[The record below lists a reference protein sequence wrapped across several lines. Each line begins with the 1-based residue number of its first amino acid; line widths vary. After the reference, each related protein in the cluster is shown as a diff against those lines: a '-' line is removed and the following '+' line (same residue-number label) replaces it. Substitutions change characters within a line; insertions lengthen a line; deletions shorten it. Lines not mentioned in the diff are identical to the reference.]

1 MAKYKGEDIDLKPTE
16 AMAEEAQKGL
26 DWRKEF
32 GRGGTEV
39 GVARARQLVNRQEI
53 SADTVRRMHSY
64 FSRHEV
70 DKEAEGFSP
79 GEDGYPSAGRIAWA
93 LWGGDVGQSWARNK
107 DSQLDKIDEEA
118 TRAIE
123 DEFPEKTIT
132 ALENK
137 VEEHN
142 EEYGNTKSKRVTLGM
157 LAKVYKRG
165 IGAYNTN
172 PQSVRPS
179 VTSEEQ
185 WAMARVN
192 SFLYAVRNGKFRSG
206 KHDTDL
212 LPDGHPMKTED
223 EREYDEFRPYPNEHS
238 ARLTSPDKYDI
249 FRREKDAGG
258 KGIDFIYGI
267 NDQGSE
273 IQAIRFDEKEYT
285 EEEAKQWLKDNDF
298 EYILFEAALK
308 ERGAKMDKRHVVDVQ
323 ETDENVTIVFA
334 KHHEE
339 PSEEMQ
345 EDMTEEKMG
354 HEEEEKMDHEDER
367 KEAIS
372 LDYRAMHLDDK
383 AIDEKSRTVRV
394 GVSSEEPVKRE
405 FGMEVM
411 DHSKENMNLEF
422 LNSGRAPLLLDHDM
436 EKQIGVVESVELDE
450 NARRLRASVR
460 FGKGEQASEVFD
472 DVVDGI
478 RQNISVG
485 YRVDKKVERED
496 DPEDHYRVATTPME
510 ISIVSIPAD
519 QSSLVGVGRS
529 SSETL
534 KSTILIKEK
543 DMSENIDL
551 DAVRAEA
558 AKSAS
563 KNAKDIMTLAR
574 KHNKADLGEDAIGR
588 GVSIEQFRGEL
599 LDVIGND
606 KPLETPADVIDAP
619 VKEKREYSLGRMIR
633 SQITGKRNEA
643 SFEHELSDEIAK
655 RTGKDPQGFYVPGF
669 AWGQRSG
676 VMTTAATGAI
686 SGEAVTDNFVP
697 TIQRPDMFIEALRA
711 RQVLSGLG
719 ATYIPGLTNRVR
731 MPKISTG
738 ATAAFV
744 EEAGDVADQSQADDS
759 VTLQPRTLGAYADIS
774 RLLMLES
781 VPAIEQVVQDDLLRS
796 VADAIELAAI
806 NGSGSSGNPTGIL
819 NTSGVND
826 LDISTGTDVAALTWA
841 DITDL
846 VKLVEED
853 NGVVN
858 ANALGFLTNAK
869 VKSKLANTSKVAST
883 DSVMLLNDPW
893 NSLYGYPIAFSTNV
907 PSNLNPGDGGTDG
920 SAMIFGDFSQ
930 LMIGLFGAP
939 SIQVNPYTGQ
949 LAGTVRISI
958 HQEVDVAV
966 RNAVSFAITN
976 EVSTA

>member
-1 MAKYKGEDIDLKPTE
+1 MMAKYKGKDIDLKPTE

-32 GRGGTEV
+32 GRGGTAV
-39 GVARARQLVNRQEI
+39 GVARARQLINRQEL
-53 SADTVRRMHSY
+53 SAETVRRMHSY

-142 EEYGNTKSKRVTLGM
+142 EEHGSAKSKRVTLGM

-192 SFLYAVRNGKFRSG
+192 SFLYAVRNGKYRSG

-223 EREYDEFRPYPNEHS
+223 ERKEDNLTNIEIYDKF
-238 ARLTSPDKYDI
+238 T
-249 FRREKDAGG
+249 
-258 KGIDFIYGI
+258 KG
-267 NDQGSE
+267 NKRGS
-273 IQAIRFDEKEYT
+273 
-285 EEEAKQWLKDNDF
+285 
-298 EYILFEAALK
+298 
-308 ERGAKMDKRHVVDVQ
+308 KMDKRHIVDVQ

-334 KHHEE
+334 KH
-339 PSEEMQ
+339 Q
-345 EDMTEEKMG
+345 
-354 HEEEEKMDHEDER
+354 EEEEMEMNGGHEDDEMETSGGHEDDEMKER
-367 KEAIS
+367 FKYNKED
-372 LDYRAMHLDDK
+372 LDFRSYHFDK
-383 AIDEKSRTVRV
+383 EMINEENRTVRV
-394 GVSSEEPVKRE
+394 GVSSEEPVKRD

-411 DHSKENMNLEF
+411 SHKAEHMDLKF

-450 NARRLRASVR
+450 NAGRLRALVR
-460 FGKGEQASEVFD
+460 FGKGERASEVFN
-472 DVVDGI
+472 DVTDGI

-485 YRVDKKVERED
+485 YRVDGKVERSEHED
-496 DPEDHYRVATTPME
+496 DEEDIIRVMTTPME

-519 QSSLVGVGRS
+519 QSNLVGVGRS

-574 KHNKADLGEDAIGR
+574 KHNKADLGEEAIGR

-619 VKEKREYSLGRMIR
+619 MKEKREYSLGRMIR

-731 MPKISTG
+731 MPKIATG
-738 ATAAFV
+738 ATAGFV
-744 EEAGDVADQSQADDS
+744 EEAGDVADQSQADDG

-826 LDISTGTDVAALTWA
+826 LDISAGTDVAALTWA

-858 ANALGFLTNAK
+858 GNTLGFLTNSK
-869 VKSKLANTSKVAST
+869 VKSKMANTVKVAST

-893 NSLYGYPIAFSTNV
+893 NSLYGYPIAFSSNV
-907 PSNLNPGDGGTDG
+907 PSNLNPGDGGTDA

>member
-1 MAKYKGEDIDLKPTE
+1 MAKYKGEDIDLTPTE

-39 GVARARQLVNRQEI
+39 GVARARQLINRQEV
-53 SADTVRRMHSY
+53 SAETVRRMHSY

-70 DKEAEGFSP
+70 DKEGEGFSP

-107 DSQLDKIDEEA
+107 DRQLDKIDEDKREY
-118 TRAIE
+118 
-123 DEFPEKTIT
+123 
-132 ALENK
+132 
-137 VEEHN
+137 
-142 EEYGNTKSKRVTLGM
+142 EEYV
-157 LAKVYKRG
+157 
-165 IGAYNTN
+165 
-172 PQSVRPS
+172 
-179 VTSEEQ
+179 
-185 WAMARVN
+185 
-192 SFLYAVRNGKFRSG
+192 
-206 KHDTDL
+206 
-212 LPDGHPMKTED
+212 
-223 EREYDEFRPYPNEHS
+223 RPYPNEHS
-238 ARLTSPDKYDI
+238 ARLTNPDKYDI

-273 IQAIRFDEKEYT
+273 IQAIRFDEKEFT

-298 EYILFEAALK
+298 DYILFEAALK
-308 ERGAKMDKRHVVDVQ
+308 ERGAKMENRHVVDVQ
-323 ETDENVTIVFA
+323 ETEDTVTVVFE
-334 KHHEE
+334 KHHAE
-339 PSEEMQ
+339 PSEE
-345 EDMTEEKMG
+345 MTEEKMG
-354 HEEEEKMDHEDER
+354 HEEEEKMEHEDER
-367 KEAIS
+367 KEPIT

-383 AIDEKSRTVRV
+383 AIDEETRTVRV
-394 GVSSEEPVKRE
+394 GVSSEEPVKRQ

-411 DHSKENMNLEF
+411 DHTKENMNLEF

-460 FGKGEQASEVFD
+460 FGKGEQASEVFN

-496 DPEDHYRVATTPME
+496 DPEDYYRVATTPME

-519 QSSLVGVGRS
+519 QSNLVGVGRS

-534 KSTILIKEK
+534 KSTIQIKEK
-543 DMSENIDL
+543 DMSEKIDL

-563 KNAKDIMTLAR
+563 KNAKEIMTLAR

-588 GVSIEQFRGEL
+588 GIDIAEFRGEL

-606 KPLETPADVIDAP
+606 KPLDTPVTVIEQSA
-619 VKEKREYSLGRMIR
+619 KEKRTYSLGRMI
-633 SQITGKRNEA
+633 QAQVTGDWKNAGYER
-643 SFEHELSDEIAK
+643 ELSDEITR
-655 RTGKDPQGFYVPGF
+655 RTGKQSQGFYVPDF
-669 AWGQRSG
+669 AWRSG
-676 VMTTAATGAI
+676 VMTTAATAAI
-686 SGEAVTDNFVP
+686 AGENVTDQFVP
-697 TIQRPDMFIEALRA
+697 TIQRGDLFIEALRA
-711 RQVLSGLG
+711 KQVMANLG
-719 ATYIPGLTNRVR
+719 VTYLGGLTNRVR
-731 MPKISTG
+731 MPKIATG
-738 ATAAFV
+738 AAAGFV
-744 EEAGDVADQSQADDS
+744 EEAGDVSDQSPTDAG
-759 VTLQPRTLGAYADIS
+759 VTLQPRTLGAFATMS

-781 VPAIEQVVQDDLLRS
+781 VPAIEQIVQDDLLRS
-796 VADAIELAAI
+796 IADKIEYYAIQ
-806 NGSGSSGNPTGIL
+806 GSGSSGQPTGIL
-819 NTSGVND
+819 NDVNVNN

-841 DITDL
+841 DLTDL

-858 ANALGFLTNAK
+858 AATLGFLSNPK
-869 VKSKLANTSKVAST
+869 VKAKLANTVKVSTT

-893 NSLYGYPIAFSTNV
+893 NAIYGYKAEFTNNV
-907 PSNLNPGDGGTDG
+907 PSDLDPGDGGSDA

-930 LMIGLFGAP
+930 LMVGLFGAP
-939 SIQVNPYTGQ
+939 SIIVDPYSGSKSGDVQ
-949 LAGTVRISI
+949 ISVM
-958 HQEVDVAV
+958 QEVDVAL
-966 RNAVSFAITN
+966 RNAISFAKTDEI
-976 EVSTA
+976 STA

>member
-1 MAKYKGEDIDLKPTE
+1 MMANYKGEDINLTPTD
-16 AMAEEAQKGL
+16 AMAKEAQKGL

-39 GVARARQLVNRQEI
+39 GVARARQLVNQQEV
-53 SADTVRRMHSY
+53 SAETVRRMHSY

-70 DKEAEGFSP
+70 DKEGEGFSP

-107 DSQLDKIDEEA
+107 DRQLDKIDEDA

-123 DEFPEKTIT
+123 DEFPDKTIT

-142 EEYGNTKSKRVTLGM
+142 EEHGSAKSKRVTLGM

-165 IGAYNTN
+165 IGAYSTN

-179 VTSEEQ
+179 VSSEEQ

-192 SFLYAVRNGKFRSG
+192 SFLFAVRNGKYRSG

-212 LPDGHPMKTED
+212 LPEGHPMKTED
-223 EREYDEFRPYPNEHS
+223 ERSEVNLTNSENYDTF
-238 ARLTSPDKYDI
+238 A
-249 FRREKDAGG
+249 KD
-258 KGIDFIYGI
+258 
-267 NDQGSE
+267 
-273 IQAIRFDEKEYT
+273 
-285 EEEAKQWLKDNDF
+285 
-298 EYILFEAALK
+298 K
-308 ERGAKMDKRHVVDVQ
+308 ERGAEVENRHVVDVQ
-323 ETDENVTIVFA
+323 ETDETVTVVFE
-334 KHHEE
+334 KHNEM
-339 PSEEMQ
+339 PSEET
-345 EDMTEEKMG
+345 TEEVV
-354 HEEEEKMDHEDER
+354 EEIVEETASEDER
-367 KEAIS
+367 KEPIS
-372 LDYRAMHLDDK
+372 LDYRAIQLDQK
-383 AIDEKSRTVRV
+383 AIDEEKRVVSV
-394 GVSSEEPVKRE
+394 GVSSEEPVKRQ

-411 DHSKENMNLEF
+411 DHTKENMNLEF

-460 FGKGEQASEVFD
+460 FGKGEKSSEVFN

-496 DPEDHYRVATTPME
+496 DPEDYYRVATTPME

-519 QSSLVGVGRS
+519 QSNLVGVGRS

-534 KSTILIKEK
+534 KSTIQIKENN
-543 DMSENIDL
+543 MSENIDL
-551 DAVRAEA
+551 DAVRQEA

-574 KHNKADLGEDAIGR
+574 KHNKADLGEAALGR
-588 GVSIEQFRGEL
+588 GIDIAEFRGEL

-606 KPLETPADVIDAP
+606 KPLDTPVNVIEEAS
-619 VKEKREYSLGRMIR
+619 KEKRTYSLGRMI
-633 SQITGKRNEA
+633 QAQVTGDWKNA
-643 SFEHELSDEIAK
+643 GFEREMSEEIAK
-655 RTGKDPQGFYVPGF
+655 RTGKQSQGMYVPDF
-669 AWGQRSG
+669 AWRSG
-676 VMTTAATGAI
+676 VMTTAATGGI
-686 SGEAVTDNFVP
+686 SGENVTDQFVP
-697 TIQRPDMFIEALRA
+697 TIQRGDLFIEALRA
-711 RQVLSGLG
+711 KQVMSNLG
-719 ATYIPGLTNRVR
+719 VTYMGGLTNRIR
-731 MPKISTG
+731 IPKIATG
-738 ATAAFV
+738 ASAGFV
-744 EEAGDVADQSQADDS
+744 EEAADVSDQSPTDAG
-759 VTLQPRTLGAYADIS
+759 VTLQPRTLGAFATMS

-781 VPAIEQVVQDDLLRS
+781 VPAIEQIVQDDLLRS
-796 VADAIELAAI
+796 IADKIEYHAI
-806 NGSGSSGNPTGIL
+806 NGSGSSGQPTGIL
-819 NTSGVND
+819 NNSDVNN
-826 LDISTGTDVAALTWA
+826 LDISAGTDVAALTWA

-858 ANALGFLTNAK
+858 ANTLGFLTNPK
-869 VKSKLANTSKVAST
+869 VKAKMANTVRVASS

-893 NSLYGYPIAFSTNV
+893 NAIYGYKAEFTNNV
-907 PSNLNPGDGGTDG
+907 PSDLDPGDGGSDA

-930 LMIGLFGAP
+930 LMVGLFGAP
-939 SIQVNPYTGQ
+939 SIIVDPYSGSKSGDVT
-949 LAGTVRISI
+949 ISVM
-958 HQEVDVAV
+958 QEVDVAL
-966 RNAVSFAITN
+966 RNAISFAKTDEI
-976 EVSTA
+976 STA

>member
-1 MAKYKGEDIDLKPTE
+1 MMAKYKGEDIDLTPTE

-39 GVARARQLVNRQEI
+39 GVARARQLINRQEV
-53 SADTVRRMHSY
+53 SAETVRRMHSY

-70 DKEAEGFSP
+70 DKEGEGFSP

-107 DSQLDKIDEEA
+107 DRQLDKIDDEA

-123 DEFPEKTIT
+123 DEFPDKTIT

-142 EEYGNTKSKRVTLGM
+142 EEYGDTASKRVTLGM

-165 IGAYNTN
+165 VGAYNTN

-179 VTSEEQ
+179 VSSEEQ

-192 SFLYAVRNGKFRSG
+192 SFLFAVRNGKYRSG

-212 LPDGHPMKTED
+212 LPEGHPMKTED

-238 ARLTSPDKYDI
+238 ARLTNPDKYDI

-273 IQAIRFDEKEYT
+273 IQAIRFDEKEFT

-298 EYILFEAALK
+298 DYILFEAALK
-308 ERGAKMDKRHVVDVQ
+308 ERGAKMENRHVVDVQ
-323 ETDENVTIVFA
+323 ETENTVTVVFE
-334 KHHEE
+334 KHHAE
-339 PSEEMQ
+339 PSEE
-345 EDMTEEKMG
+345 MTEEKMG
-354 HEEEEKMDHEDER
+354 HEEEEKMEHEDER
-367 KEAIS
+367 KEPIT

-383 AIDEKSRTVRV
+383 AIDEETRTVRV
-394 GVSSEEPVKRE
+394 GVSSEEPVKRQ

-411 DHSKENMNLEF
+411 DHTKENMNLEF

-460 FGKGEQASEVFD
+460 FGKGEQASEVFN

-496 DPEDHYRVATTPME
+496 DPEDYYRVATTPME

-519 QSSLVGVGRS
+519 QSNLVGVGRS

-534 KSTILIKEK
+534 KSTIQIKEK
-543 DMSENIDL
+543 DMSEKIDL

-563 KNAKDIMTLAR
+563 KNAKEIMTLAR

-588 GVSIEQFRGEL
+588 GIDIAEFRGEL

-606 KPLETPADVIDAP
+606 KPLDTPVTVIEQSA
-619 VKEKREYSLGRMIR
+619 KEKRTYSLGRMI
-633 SQITGKRNEA
+633 QAQVTGDWKNAGYER
-643 SFEHELSDEIAK
+643 ELSDEITR
-655 RTGKDPQGFYVPGF
+655 RTGKQSQGFYVPDF
-669 AWGQRSG
+669 AWRSG

-686 SGEAVTDNFVP
+686 AGENVTDQFVP
-697 TIQRPDMFIEALRA
+697 TIQRGDLFIEALRA
-711 RQVLSGLG
+711 KQVMANLG
-719 ATYIPGLTNRVR
+719 VTYLGGLTNRVR
-731 MPKISTG
+731 MPKIATG
-738 ATAAFV
+738 AAAGFV
-744 EEAGDVADQSQADDS
+744 EEAGDVSDQSPTDAG
-759 VTLQPRTLGAYADIS
+759 VTLQPRTLGAFATMS

-781 VPAIEQVVQDDLLRS
+781 VPAIEQIVQDDLLRS
-796 VADAIELAAI
+796 IADKIEYYAIQ
-806 NGSGSSGNPTGIL
+806 GSGSSGQPTGIL
-819 NTSGVND
+819 NDGNVNN
-826 LDISTGTDVAALTWA
+826 LDISAGTDVAALTWA

-858 ANALGFLTNAK
+858 AATLGFLTNPK
-869 VKSKLANTSKVAST
+869 VKAKMANTVKVATT

-893 NSLYGYPIAFSTNV
+893 NAIYGYKAEFTNNV
-907 PSNLNPGDGGTDG
+907 PSDLDPGDGGSDA

-930 LMIGLFGAP
+930 LMVGLFGAP
-939 SIQVNPYTGQ
+939 SIIVDPYSGSKSGDVQ
-949 LAGTVRISI
+949 ISVM
-958 HQEVDVAV
+958 QEVDVAL
-966 RNAVSFAITN
+966 RNAISFAKTDEI
-976 EVSTA
+976 STA

>member
-1 MAKYKGEDIDLKPTE
+1 MANYKGEDINLTPTD
-16 AMAEEAQKGL
+16 AMAKEAQRGL

-39 GVARARQLVNRQEI
+39 GVARARQLVNQQEV
-53 SADTVRRMHSY
+53 SAETVRRMHSY

-70 DKEAEGFSP
+70 DKEGEGFSP

-107 DSQLDKIDEEA
+107 DRQLDKIDEDA

-123 DEFPEKTIT
+123 DEFPDKTIT

-142 EEYGNTKSKRVTLGM
+142 EEHGSAKSKRVTLGM

-165 IGAYNTN
+165 IGAYSTN

-179 VTSEEQ
+179 VSSEEQ

-192 SFLYAVRNGKFRSG
+192 SFLFAVRNGKYRSG

-212 LPDGHPMKTED
+212 LPEGHPMKTED
-223 EREYDEFRPYPNEHS
+223 ERSEVNLTNSENYDTF
-238 ARLTSPDKYDI
+238 A
-249 FRREKDAGG
+249 KD
-258 KGIDFIYGI
+258 
-267 NDQGSE
+267 
-273 IQAIRFDEKEYT
+273 
-285 EEEAKQWLKDNDF
+285 
-298 EYILFEAALK
+298 K
-308 ERGAKMDKRHVVDVQ
+308 ERGAEVENRHVVDVQ
-323 ETDENVTIVFA
+323 ETDETVTVVFE
-334 KHHEE
+334 KHNEM
-339 PSEEMQ
+339 PSEET
-345 EDMTEEKMG
+345 TEEVV
-354 HEEEEKMDHEDER
+354 EEIVEETASEDER
-367 KEAIS
+367 KEPIS
-372 LDYRAMHLDDK
+372 LDYRAIQLDQK
-383 AIDEKSRTVRV
+383 AIDEEKRVVSV
-394 GVSSEEPVKRE
+394 GVSSEEPVKRQ

-411 DHSKENMNLEF
+411 DHTKENMNLEF

-460 FGKGEQASEVFD
+460 FGKGEKSSEVFN

-496 DPEDHYRVATTPME
+496 DPEDYYRVATTPME

-519 QSSLVGVGRS
+519 QSNLVGVGRS

-534 KSTILIKEK
+534 KSTIQIKENN
-543 DMSENIDL
+543 MSENIDL
-551 DAVRAEA
+551 DAVRQEA

-574 KHNKADLGEDAIGR
+574 KHNKADLGEAALGR
-588 GVSIEQFRGEL
+588 GIDIAEFRGEL

-606 KPLETPADVIDAP
+606 KPLDTPVNVIEEAS
-619 VKEKREYSLGRMIR
+619 KEKRTYSLGRMI
-633 SQITGKRNEA
+633 QAQVTGDWKNA
-643 SFEHELSDEIAK
+643 GFEREMSEEIAK
-655 RTGKDPQGFYVPGF
+655 RTGKQSQGMYVPDF
-669 AWGQRSG
+669 AWRSG
-676 VMTTAATGAI
+676 VMTTAATGGI
-686 SGEAVTDNFVP
+686 SGENVTDQFVP
-697 TIQRPDMFIEALRA
+697 TIQRGDLFIEALRA
-711 RQVLSGLG
+711 KQVMSNLG
-719 ATYIPGLTNRVR
+719 VTYMGGLTNRIR
-731 MPKISTG
+731 IPKIATG
-738 ATAAFV
+738 ASAGFV
-744 EEAGDVADQSQADDS
+744 EEAADVSDQSPTDAG
-759 VTLQPRTLGAYADIS
+759 VTLQPRTLGAFATMS

-781 VPAIEQVVQDDLLRS
+781 VPAIEQIVQDDLLRS
-796 VADAIELAAI
+796 IADKIEYHAI
-806 NGSGSSGNPTGIL
+806 NGSGSSGQPTGIL
-819 NTSGVND
+819 NNSDVNN
-826 LDISTGTDVAALTWA
+826 LDISAGTDVAALTWA

-858 ANALGFLTNAK
+858 ANTLGFLTNPK
-869 VKSKLANTSKVAST
+869 VKAKMANTVRVASS

-893 NSLYGYPIAFSTNV
+893 NAIYGYKAEFTNNV
-907 PSNLNPGDGGTDG
+907 PSDLDPGDGGSDA

-930 LMIGLFGAP
+930 LMVGLFGAP
-939 SIQVNPYTGQ
+939 SIIVDPYSGSKSGDVT
-949 LAGTVRISI
+949 ISVM
-958 HQEVDVAV
+958 QEVDVAL
-966 RNAVSFAITN
+966 RNAISFAKTDEI
-976 EVSTA
+976 STA

>member
-1 MAKYKGEDIDLKPTE
+1 MAKYKGEDIDLTPTK
-16 AMAEEAQKGL
+16 AMAEEAQRGL
-26 DWRKEF
+26 DWREEY
-32 GRGGTEV
+32 GRGGTRV
-39 GVARARQLVNRQEI
+39 GVARARQLVNEQEL
-53 SADTVRRMHSY
+53 SADTVRRMHSF

-70 DKEAEGFSP
+70 DKEADGFSP
-79 GEDGYPSAGRIAWA
+79 KEDGYPSAGRIAWA

-107 DSQLDKIDEEA
+107 DRQLDKIDEEA

-123 DEFPEKTIT
+123 DEFPDKTIT

-137 VEEHN
+137 VKEHN
-142 EEYGNTKSKRVTLGM
+142 EEHGSAKSKRVTLGM

-192 SFLYAVRNGKFRSG
+192 SFLYAVRNGRYRSG

-223 EREYDEFRPYPNEHS
+223 ERNVDILTNMEIYDKFNNS
-238 ARLTSPDKYDI
+238 
-249 FRREKDAGG
+249 
-258 KGIDFIYGI
+258 
-267 NDQGSE
+267 N
-273 IQAIRFDEKEYT
+273 
-285 EEEAKQWLKDNDF
+285 
-298 EYILFEAALK
+298 
-308 ERGAKMDKRHVVDVQ
+308 ERGSKMDKRHIVDVQ

-339 PSEEMQ
+339 EEM
-345 EDMTEEKMG
+345 EMNGG
-354 HEEEEKMDHEDER
+354 HEEEEKVGDHDKDMEERFEYKKEDLDFR
-367 KEAIS
+367 SYHFDKEMIN
-372 LDYRAMHLDDK
+372 
-383 AIDEKSRTVRV
+383 EENRTVRV
-394 GVSSEEPVKRE
+394 GVSSEEPVKRD

-411 DHSKENMNLEF
+411 SHKAEHMDLKF
-422 LNSGRAPLLLDHDM
+422 LNSGRAPLLLDHDL
-436 EKQIGVVESVELDE
+436 ERQIGVVESVELDE
-450 NARRLRASVR
+450 NAGRLRALVR
-460 FGKGEQASEVFD
+460 FGKSELASEVFN
-472 DVVDGI
+472 DVTDGI

-485 YRVDKKVERED
+485 YRVDGKLERSKHED
-496 DPEDHYRVATTPME
+496 DEEDIIRVMTTPME
-510 ISIVSIPAD
+510 VSIVSIPAD
-519 QSSLVGVGRS
+519 QSNLVGVGRS
-529 SSETL
+529 TSETL
-534 KSTILIKEK
+534 KSTIQIKG
-543 DMSENIDL
+543 DDNMSENNDIDVAKIEA
-551 DAVRAEA
+551 DAQRA
-558 AKSAS
+558 AS

-574 KHNKADLGEDAIGR
+574 KHNKADLGEEALGR

-619 VKEKREYSLGRMIR
+619 VKEKRVYSLGRMIR
-633 SQITGKRNEA
+633 SQITGKRTDA

-744 EEAGDVADQSQADDS
+744 EEAGDVADQSQTDDS

-826 LDISTGTDVAALTWA
+826 LDISSGTDVAALTWA

-858 ANALGFLTNAK
+858 ANALGFLTNSK
-869 VKSKLANTSKVAST
+869 VKSKMANTVKVSST

-893 NSLYGYPIAFSTNV
+893 NSLYGYPIAFSSNV

>member
-1 MAKYKGEDIDLKPTE
+1 MMAKYKGEDIDLKPTE

-26 DWRKEF
+26 DWRREF

-39 GVARARQLVNRQEI
+39 GVARARQLVNRQEV
-53 SADTVRRMHSY
+53 SAETVRRMHSY

-70 DKEAEGFSP
+70 DKEGDGFSP

-107 DSQLDKIDEEA
+107 DRQLDKIDEEA

-123 DEFPEKTIT
+123 DEFPDKTIT

-142 EEYGNTKSKRVTLGM
+142 EEYGDTASKRVTLGM

-165 IGAYNTN
+165 VGAYNTN

-179 VTSEEQ
+179 VSSEEQ

-192 SFLYAVRNGKFRSG
+192 SFLFAVRNGKYRSG

-223 EREYDEFRPYPNEHS
+223 ERNE
-238 ARLTSPDKYDI
+238 ANLTI
-249 FRREKDAGG
+249 
-258 KGIDFIYGI
+258 
-267 NDQGSE
+267 SE
-273 IQAIRFDEKEYT
+273 NYVTF
-285 EEEAKQWLKDNDF
+285 LKD
-298 EYILFEAALK
+298 K
-308 ERGAKMDKRHVVDVQ
+308 ERGAEMENRHVIDVQ
-323 ETDENVTIVFA
+323 ETDETVTLVFE
-334 KHHEE
+334 KHKEE
-339 PSEEMQ
+339 PSEEMN
-345 EDMTEEKMG
+345 EEMTEEKM
-354 HEEEEKMDHEDER
+354 EHEDER
-367 KEAIS
+367 KEPIT

-383 AIDEKSRTVRV
+383 AIDEETRTVRV
-394 GVSSEEPVKRE
+394 GVSSEEPVKRQ

-411 DHSKENMNLEF
+411 DHTKENMNLEF

-460 FGKGEQASEVFD
+460 FGKGEQASEVFN

-496 DPEDHYRVATTPME
+496 DPEDYYRVATTPME

-519 QSSLVGVGRS
+519 QSNLVGVGRS

-534 KSTILIKEK
+534 KSTIQIKEK
-543 DMSENIDL
+543 DMSEKIDL

-563 KNAKDIMTLAR
+563 KNAKEIMTLAR

-588 GVSIEQFRGEL
+588 GIDIAEFRGEL

-606 KPLETPADVIDAP
+606 KPLDTPVTVIEQSA
-619 VKEKREYSLGRMIR
+619 KEKRTYSLGRMI
-633 SQITGKRNEA
+633 QAQVTGDWKNAGYER
-643 SFEHELSDEIAK
+643 ELSDEITR
-655 RTGKDPQGFYVPGF
+655 RTGKQSQGFYVPDF
-669 AWGQRSG
+669 AWRSG

-686 SGEAVTDNFVP
+686 AGENVTDQFVP
-697 TIQRPDMFIEALRA
+697 TIQRGDLFIEALRA
-711 RQVLSGLG
+711 KQVMANLG
-719 ATYIPGLTNRVR
+719 VTYLGGLTNRVR
-731 MPKISTG
+731 MPKIATG
-738 ATAAFV
+738 AAAGFV
-744 EEAGDVADQSQADDS
+744 EEAGDVSDQSPTDAG
-759 VTLQPRTLGAYADIS
+759 VTLQPRTLGAFATMS

-781 VPAIEQVVQDDLLRS
+781 IPAIEQIVQDDLLRS
-796 VADAIELAAI
+796 IADKIEYYAI
-806 NGSGSSGNPTGIL
+806 NGSGSSGQPTGIL
-819 NTSGVND
+819 TDANVNN
-826 LDISTGTDVAALTWA
+826 LDISAGTDVAALTWA

-858 ANALGFLTNAK
+858 AATLGFLTNPK
-869 VKSKLANTSKVAST
+869 VKAKMANTVKVATT

-893 NSLYGYPIAFSTNV
+893 NAIYGYKAEFTNNV
-907 PSNLNPGDGGTDG
+907 PSDLDPGDGGSDA

-930 LMIGLFGAP
+930 LMVGLFGAP
-939 SIQVNPYTGQ
+939 SIIVDPYSGSKSGDVQ
-949 LAGTVRISI
+949 ISVM
-958 HQEVDVAV
+958 QEVDVAL
-966 RNAVSFAITN
+966 RNAISFAKTDEI
-976 EVSTA
+976 STA

>member
-1 MAKYKGEDIDLKPTE
+1 MMAKYKGEDIDLTPTE

-39 GVARARQLVNRQEI
+39 GVARARQLINRQEV
-53 SADTVRRMHSY
+53 SAETVRRMHSY

-70 DKEAEGFSP
+70 DKEGEGFSP

-107 DSQLDKIDEEA
+107 DRQLDKIDE
-118 TRAIE
+118 
-123 DEFPEKTIT
+123 DK
-132 ALENK
+132 
-137 VEEHN
+137 
-142 EEYGNTKSKRVTLGM
+142 
-157 LAKVYKRG
+157 
-165 IGAYNTN
+165 
-172 PQSVRPS
+172 
-179 VTSEEQ
+179 
-185 WAMARVN
+185 
-192 SFLYAVRNGKFRSG
+192 
-206 KHDTDL
+206 
-212 LPDGHPMKTED
+212 
-223 EREYDEFRPYPNEHS
+223 REYEQYVRPYPNEHS
-238 ARLTSPDKYDI
+238 ARLTNPDKYDI

-273 IQAIRFDEKEYT
+273 IQAIRFDEKEFT

-298 EYILFEAALK
+298 DYILFEAALK
-308 ERGAKMDKRHVVDVQ
+308 ERGAKMENRHVVDVQ
-323 ETDENVTIVFA
+323 ETEDTVTVVFE
-334 KHHEE
+334 KHHAE
-339 PSEEMQ
+339 PSEE
-345 EDMTEEKMG
+345 MTEEKMG
-354 HEEEEKMDHEDER
+354 HEEEEKMEHEDER
-367 KEAIS
+367 KEPIT

-383 AIDEKSRTVRV
+383 AIDEETRTVRV
-394 GVSSEEPVKRE
+394 GVSSEEPVKRQ

-411 DHSKENMNLEF
+411 DHTKENMNLEF

-460 FGKGEQASEVFD
+460 FGKGEQASEVFN

-496 DPEDHYRVATTPME
+496 DPEDYYRVATTPME

-519 QSSLVGVGRS
+519 QSNLVGVGRS

-534 KSTILIKEK
+534 KSTIQIKEK
-543 DMSENIDL
+543 DMSEKIDL

-563 KNAKDIMTLAR
+563 KNAKEIMTLAR

-588 GVSIEQFRGEL
+588 GIDIAEFRGEL

-606 KPLETPADVIDAP
+606 KPLDTPVTVIEQSA
-619 VKEKREYSLGRMIR
+619 KEKRTYSLGRMI
-633 SQITGKRNEA
+633 QAQVTGDWKNAGYER
-643 SFEHELSDEIAK
+643 ELSDEITR
-655 RTGKDPQGFYVPGF
+655 RTGKQSQGFYVPDF
-669 AWGQRSG
+669 AWRSG

-686 SGEAVTDNFVP
+686 AGENVTDQFVP
-697 TIQRPDMFIEALRA
+697 TIQRGDLFIEALRA
-711 RQVLSGLG
+711 KQVMANLG
-719 ATYIPGLTNRVR
+719 VTYLGGLTNRVR
-731 MPKISTG
+731 MPKIATG
-738 ATAAFV
+738 AAAGFV
-744 EEAGDVADQSQADDS
+744 EEAGDVSDQSPTDAG
-759 VTLQPRTLGAYADIS
+759 VTLQPRTLGAFATMS

-781 VPAIEQVVQDDLLRS
+781 VPAIEQIVQDDLLRS
-796 VADAIELAAI
+796 IADKIEYYAI
-806 NGSGSSGNPTGIL
+806 NGSGSSGQPTGIL
-819 NTSGVND
+819 TDANVNN
-826 LDISTGTDVAALTWA
+826 LDISAGTDVAALTWA

-858 ANALGFLTNAK
+858 AATLGFLTNPK
-869 VKSKLANTSKVAST
+869 VKAKMANTVKVATT

-893 NSLYGYPIAFSTNV
+893 NAIYGYKAEFTNNV
-907 PSNLNPGDGGTDG
+907 PSDLDPGDGGSDA

-930 LMIGLFGAP
+930 LMVGLFGAP
-939 SIQVNPYTGQ
+939 SIIVDPYSGSKSGDVQ
-949 LAGTVRISI
+949 ISVM
-958 HQEVDVAV
+958 QEVDVAL
-966 RNAVSFAITN
+966 RNAISFAKTDEI
-976 EVSTA
+976 STA